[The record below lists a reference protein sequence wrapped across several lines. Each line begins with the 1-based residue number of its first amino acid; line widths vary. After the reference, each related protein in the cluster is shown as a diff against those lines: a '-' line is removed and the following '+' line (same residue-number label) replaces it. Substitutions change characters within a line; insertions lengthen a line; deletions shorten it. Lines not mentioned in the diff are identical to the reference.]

1 MFCEAILQVFS
12 NFAYLFCLLRKEE
25 EQFANYEG
33 VFFLLD
39 DKSAVFLV
47 LIKCLNWIAPFLGK
61 QHDMLVYLEILGPHQ
76 TF

>member
-33 VFFLLD
+33 VFSCLMINLL
-39 DKSAVFLV
+39 SFW
-47 LIKCLNWIAPFLGK
+47 CLLNA
-61 QHDMLVYLEILGPHQ
+61 
-76 TF
+76 